1 MRTHRFL
8 LPATLLLVCSGGHG
22 LPGTPPAARAQA
34 PVGVPTRQLR
44 EVVGASDRSQDDRA
58 LDAGRHPAELLTFF
72 GVRPGMRVAEL
83 GAGTGYTTELLARA
97 VGRTGRVYAQNPK
110 VFLERFAEGTWSERL
125 KKPVLSNVVRVDRE
139 FDAPLPREA
148 KNLDLVMMVL
158 IYHDTVWMQIDRSK
172 MLKSVLAALKPGG
185 VFGVVD
191 HSARAGSGLA
201 DVQTLHRIDEKTLRD
216 EVEHAGFRFVAEAD
230 FLRNPRDTRDWN
242 DSPKQAGDRRG
253 TSDRFVLKFIRP
265 R

>member
-1 MRTHRFL
+1 
-8 LPATLLLVCSGGHG
+8 
-22 LPGTPPAARAQA
+22 
-34 PVGVPTRQLR
+34 
-44 EVVGASDRSQDDRA
+44 
-58 LDAGRHPAELLTFF
+58 
-72 GVRPGMRVAEL
+72 
-83 GAGTGYTTELLARA
+83 
-97 VGRTGRVYAQNPK
+97 
-110 VFLERFAEGTWSERL
+110 
-125 KKPVLSNVVRVDRE
+125 
-139 FDAPLPREA
+139 
-148 KNLDLVMMVL
+148 
-158 IYHDTVWMQIDRSK
+158 MQIDRSK

-230 FLRNPRDTRDWN
+230 FLRNSRDTRDWN

-253 TSDRFVLKFIRP
+253 TSDRFALKFIRP